1 MDRDGFT
8 VALVGDSSLETQEFL
23 SLLHGGSFPLKEV
36 LRMGPG
42 DSWGSPEELKR
53 FHEDPSVELLPPL
66 DPERLAG
73 ADFVVLADV
82 PEATRETVQEITR
95 VSGHWLLDLGAEGEG
110 EGPWTDPFGDVA
122 ALRASGPTL
131 KFPEAG
137 AAFAAILGRALDPFG
152 PVALIAHRFLA
163 ASSRGEAG
171 VRDLHAQASALLS
184 FRPPEPGVL
193 GAQAAFN
200 LLPLDGGTGDRGWVR
215 QVASLWPGCPPA
227 LSSAFLS
234 GVFHG
239 AGLSL
244 VFHLDGDAEEACR
257 RLSEVFGS
265 HGSLRPVRDFPSAV
279 EASSQE
285 HTRFAVR
292 SSETGLL
299 WVWVVYDQLR
309 AGKPAH
315 AAGVLATLG
324 GR

>member
-8 VALVGDSSLETQEFL
+8 VALVGDSSIETQEFL
-23 SLLHGGSFPLKEV
+23 SLLHGGPFPLKEV
-36 LRMGPG
+36 LRMGPR

-66 DPERLAG
+66 DPERLSG
-73 ADFVVLADV
+73 ADFVVLAGV
-82 PEATRETVQEITR
+82 PNTTREKVQDITR
-95 VSGHWLLDLGAEGEG
+95 RSGHWLLDLSAEGD
-110 EGPWTDPFGDVA
+110 GPWTDPFGDVA

-131 KFPEAG
+131 RLPDPG
-137 AAFAAILGRALDPFG
+137 AAFAAILGRALDPFT
-152 PVALIAHRFLA
+152 PVSMAAHRFLT
-163 ASSRGEAG
+163 ASSLGEAG

-184 FRPPEPGVL
+184 FRPAQPGVL

-200 LLPLDGGTGDRGWVR
+200 LLPLDGGTGDGEWVR
-215 QVASLWPGCPPA
+215 QVASLWSLCPPA

-244 VFHLDGDAEEACR
+244 VFHLEGDAEEACR
-257 RLSEVFGS
+257 ALSESFEGD
-265 HGSLRPVRDFPSAV
+265 GALRLALDFPSAV

-285 HTRFAVR
+285 RTRFAVR
-292 SSETGLL
+292 SSQTGLL

-315 AAGVLATLG
+315 AARILATLG